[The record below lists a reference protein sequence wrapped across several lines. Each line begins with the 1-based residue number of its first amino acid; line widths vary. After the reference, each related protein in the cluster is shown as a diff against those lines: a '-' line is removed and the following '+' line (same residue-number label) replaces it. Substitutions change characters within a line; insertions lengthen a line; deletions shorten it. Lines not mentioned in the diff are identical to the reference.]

1 LQRLV
6 NITIQSIQAEN
17 LRPLTKF
24 AQFKRNFVQ
33 LLKNDQS
40 NEKDENSLNSAQVA
54 LVAAQRIDMTHK
66 ITASTKYAILLGIG

>member
-1 LQRLV
+1 M
-6 NITIQSIQAEN
+6 
-17 LRPLTKF
+17 
-24 AQFKRNFVQ
+24 Q